1 VIAAGGVAALYDIHG
16 NLPAL
21 DAVLAE
27 LRQEPPDAV
36 VVGGD
41 VAAGPMPREVL
52 ARLRDLP
59 WPVHWLR
66 GNADRAVVM
75 GFDGTIPLE
84 LRDHPL
90 FAGDAWAA
98 TFLTRADRDF
108 LDGLPPLLAL
118 DVDGLGEVLFCH
130 GTARSD
136 EERVTTAT
144 PPQRLA
150 RVLAEAGAGVVV
162 GGHTHRQFDRRAGGR
177 RMVNAGS
184 VGRPYEHRPGAYWLR
199 LGPDVALRRTPYDT
213 DAADQMFR
221 ALGYPAADL
230 VFATVDPD
238 DVAERYEAASA
249 EPPAQESLIAPE
261 QNPLRSRRRVPVA
274 GPADRR

>member
-1 VIAAGGVAALYDIHG
+1 
-16 NLPAL
+16 
-21 DAVLAE
+21 
-27 LRQEPPDAV
+27 
-36 VVGGD
+36 
-41 VAAGPMPREVL
+41 MPREVL
-52 ARLRDLP
+52 ARLRALP

-75 GFDGTIPLE
+75 GFDGTIPPH
-84 LRDHPL
+84 LRVHPL

-98 TFLTRADRDF
+98 TFLDRADRDF
-108 LDGLPPLLAL
+108 LAALAPLLAL
-118 DVDGLGEVLFCH
+118 EVEGLGTVLFCH

-150 RVLAEAGAGVVV
+150 RVLAEAGAGVLV

-184 VGRPYEHRPGAYWLR
+184 VGRPYEARPRAYWLR
-199 LGPDVALRRTPYDT
+199 LGPGVFLRRTPYDT
-213 DAADQMFR
+213 AAADAAFH

-230 VFATVDPD
+230 VFATGDPD
-238 DVAERYEAASA
+238 EIAQRFEAASGK
-249 EPPAQESLIAPE
+249 PPAEASLIAPE
-261 QNPLRSRRRVPVA
+261 DNPLRSRPSVPVA
-274 GPADRR
+274 GRADNQ